1 MRDRFKK
8 CGLLSTQK
16 HNPALKTTLVAEKGE
31 CLTPVCTAGIQLA
44 GKPSL
49 LRQEVARE
57 FYEQP
62 NPGVTLSNER
72 QKTSR
77 GGEKCFPAESESSRN
92 WGHWKQD
99 SKLCLGAGEPSPLLP
114 S

>member
-1 MRDRFKK
+1 MLVRDRFKK
-8 CGLLSTQK
+8 VWFVVHSETYLT
-16 HNPALKTTLVAEKGE
+16 LKTTLEAEKDK
-31 CLTPVCTAGIQLA
+31 CLAPVSTAGIQLA

-49 LRQEVARE
+49 FRLVVTRE

-62 NPGVTLSNER
+62 NPGVNLSNEK

-77 GGEKCFPAESESSRN
+77 GGEKCFPAESESFRN

-99 SKLCLGAGEPSPLLP
+99 SKLCLGAGEPSQ

>member
-1 MRDRFKK
+1 MWFVVR
-8 CGLLSTQK
+8 SETY
-16 HNPALKTTLVAEKGE
+16 PALKTTLVAEKGE
-31 CLTPVCTAGIQLA
+31 RLAPASTAGIQLA

-49 LRQEVARE
+49 LRQVVTRE

-62 NPGVTLSNER
+62 NPGVNLSSER

-92 WGHWKQD
+92 RGHWKQD
-99 SKLCLGAGEPSPLLP
+99 SKLCLGAGVPSPLLP